1 MSDRLAAETL
11 DRPSPRLT
19 ACESS
24 VLFWSLVVVGVL
36 LALAIVP
43 GVFIIDE
50 PNYLSTVVGLR
61 HGTWFVP
68 GTAGL
73 PPSRELVAFDPESQA
88 RTISTTPV
96 ASLAPPLYA
105 VLALPFSWFGWTSLF
120 FLNVLGFVLAAWCI
134 YVLVREQGGTVA
146 GAVLAVSMFGLGGF
160 SIEYALGMWPHM
172 VSVALTTAALLEAT
186 RGIDRSSLRHAFIAG
201 FLSAVAVGVRE
212 QSIVIVG
219 GLGFGMFLF
228 GRPRLRTATMFAVG
242 ATIPLLAIAAINAER
257 LGIFHP
263 LPKLIAY
270 TADVRQTAAEPVT
283 RGNPAAVLWA
293 KVVDFRSH
301 PPLTDPLRERLFR
314 KDPSTGVPIVGG
326 GVVKKAL
333 LQSAPWIALALTV
346 LVAGWR
352 RPPHQRP
359 IPRSLLCLAAGI
371 VVPVLAVVVVAGF
384 GRSDGL
390 AYNQRYFLEM
400 VPVFAVLVGVAFGAS
415 IRPAGV
421 AFGGAAA
428 IVGSVAVF
436 SLIPPPHRY
445 TWIATLPLFVA
456 FASAIVGLTWWKRS
470 VASVGSIV
478 VGVALGWSALVHI
491 VDDVRGSYDRRTS
504 SLTIFEAIDPHIP
517 RGAALFTYGGG
528 RDAVGPLMLTKD
540 VLLLDAWADEG
551 ADTARMIDALHARG
565 RRVFVRADGFPS
577 HLLAKMSNH
586 RRLVHLR
593 ETFPLL
599 FEIVTPS

>member
-1 MSDRLAAETL
+1 MSDRPAAETL

-19 ACESS
+19 ARESS

-36 LALAIVP
+36 LALAVVP

-50 PNYLSTVVGLR
+50 PNYLSTVVSVR

-68 GTAGL
+68 GTEGL

-105 VLALPFSWFGWTSLF
+105 LLALAFSWFGWTSLF
-120 FLNVLGFVLAAWCI
+120 FLNGLGFVLTAWCI
-134 YVLVREQGGTVA
+134 YVLVREQGGSVS
-146 GAVLAVSMFGLGGF
+146 GAVLAATMFGLGGF

-172 VSVALTTAALLEAT
+172 VSVALTAAALLEAM

-201 FLSAVAVGVRE
+201 LLSAVAVGVRE
-212 QSIVIVG
+212 QSIIIVG
-219 GLGFGMFLF
+219 GLGVGIFLF
-228 GRPRLRTATMFAVG
+228 GRPRLRTTTMFAAG
-242 ATIPLLAIAAINAER
+242 AAIPLLAIATINAER

-270 TADVRQTAAEPVT
+270 TADVRQAAAEPRT
-283 RGNPAAVLWA
+283 AANPAAVIWA
-293 KVVDFRSH
+293 KVVDFRTH

-314 KDPSTGVPIVGG
+314 KDPATGVPIVGG

-333 LQSAPWIALALTV
+333 LQSAPWIALALTL
-346 LVAGWR
+346 LVVGWR
-352 RPPHQRP
+352 GPKDGRP
-359 IPRSLLCLAAGI
+359 IPRSLLGLAMSI
-371 VVPVLAVVVVAGF
+371 VVPVLAVVAAAGF

-390 AYNQRYFLEM
+390 AYNQRYFLEI
-400 VPVFAVLVGVAFGAS
+400 VPVCAVLVGVAFGAS
-415 IRPAGV
+415 IRSANV

-436 SLIPPPHRY
+436 SFIPVPHRY
-445 TWIATLPLFVA
+445 AWIAVVPLFVA
-456 FASAIVGLTWWKRS
+456 FASAIVGFTWWKRS
-470 VASVGSIV
+470 VGTVGSII

-491 VDDVRGSYDRRTS
+491 VDDVRASHDRRAS
-504 SLTIFEAIDPHIP
+504 SLTIFEALDPHIP
-517 RGAALFTYGGG
+517 YGAALFTYGGG

-551 ADTARMIDALHARG
+551 ADAVRMIDALHARG
-565 RRVFVRADGFPS
+565 QRVFVRADGFPS
-577 HLLAKMSNH
+577 HLLAKMSDH
-586 RRLVHLR
+586 RRLVRLR

-599 FEIVTPS
+599 VEIVTPS